1 METIVHLIVF
11 LLMNTTEPDSCIAV
25 VGDSV
30 AQGGVV
36 FEVPGQ
42 GFPVVQTWP
51 LAELLVETEI
61 DARDY
66 SVGAA
71 HLTPYGRR
79 PYIDTAEYRDLVD
92 DECET
97 LVVTPWVNDL
107 ALTTPERHVD
117 DLTALFEAAPHE
129 RILLFTYYPVDPPPF
144 KDDIDP
150 ADVDLFNAV
159 ILDACDAWERVTCV
173 ETETL
178 FVDLLDEN
186 AHVITGATADEL
198 DAMTFEPPEPPDSD
212 YFRVFFAANPD
223 GVVIGDGVH
232 LSPAAK
238 ALMVD
243 FIVDRGE
250 ANDG

>member
-11 LLMNTTEPDSCIAV
+11 LLLFTEPESCVAV
-25 VGDSV
+25 AGDSV

-51 LAELLVETEI
+51 LAELLVEADI

-66 SVGAA
+66 SAGAA

-79 PYIDTAEYRDLVD
+79 PYIDTAEYHDLLD
-92 DECET
+92 DECDT

-117 DLTALFEAAPHE
+117 DLSALFEVVPHE
-129 RILLFTYYPVDPPPF
+129 QILLFTYYPVDPPAF

-150 ADVDLFNAV
+150 ADVDLFNEA
-159 ILDACDAWERVTCV
+159 ILAACDTWEYVTCV

-178 FVDLLDEN
+178 FADLLDEN
-186 AHVITGATADEL
+186 AHVITEVTADEL
-198 DAMTFEPPEPPDSD
+198 DAMTFEPPEPPESD
-212 YFRVFFAANPD
+212 YLRVFFAANPD

-238 ALMVD
+238 ALMVN
-243 FIVDRGE
+243 FIVNPGE
-250 ANDG
+250 ASDG